1 MHLDG
6 KKIAQMRTLQ
16 PKRRLY
22 VNCYKSK
29 VFIKRTKLEG
39 ICVKYEEK
47 KTLLDSDISISLNDV
62 RPDKR

>member
-22 VNCYKSK
+22 VNCYIYK
-29 VFIKRTKLEG
+29 VLIKRTKLEG

-47 KTLLDSDISISLNDV
+47 KHY
-62 RPDKR
+62 